1 MINTEGLLKL
11 NIGNRAMVCLVYL
24 VFSLRSRKP
33 AGGRLPTL
41 FMRRAALH
49 ICSYGMSL
57 NDRFSFRTNQLKA
70 LWASQHPTDD
80 GHSYRQPLWP
90 ALGRSK

>member
-11 NIGNRAMVCLVYL
+11 NIYNRAMVCQVYL

-70 LWASQHPTDD
+70 LWASQHPAYD
-80 GHSYRQPLWP
+80 GHSYPQPFRP